1 MRSSLRCAGMTA
13 LLAVGVLAGSAAAA
27 DPVLA
32 VIVHPAADTGTIDA
46 DALALIYKR
55 RKLYWRDGARIQ
67 PVNLP
72 ADQPP
77 RRSFSRAVLH
87 QSPEAMDDYW
97 NEQYF
102 HGVLPPHVLA
112 SESAVLRFVGST
124 AHAIGYLGHCA
135 VDASVRVLLMI
146 DGDGRVLP
154 AEAPMP
160 PCPPPGQPPK

>member
-1 MRSSLRCAGMTA
+1 MRRPLRCGCAAVAIALAMLAPSAHAGDLVT
-13 LLAVGVLAGSAAAA
+13 
-27 DPVLA
+27 A
-32 VIVHPAADTGTIDA
+32 VIVHPATDTGAIDA

-72 ADQPP
+72 ADQPL

-87 QSPEAMDDYW
+87 QPPEAMDDYW

-112 SESAVLRFVGST
+112 SENAVLRFVAST

-135 VDASVRVLLMI
+135 VDGSVRVLLLI

-154 AEAPMP
+154 ADAPAP
-160 PCPPPGQPPK
+160 SCP